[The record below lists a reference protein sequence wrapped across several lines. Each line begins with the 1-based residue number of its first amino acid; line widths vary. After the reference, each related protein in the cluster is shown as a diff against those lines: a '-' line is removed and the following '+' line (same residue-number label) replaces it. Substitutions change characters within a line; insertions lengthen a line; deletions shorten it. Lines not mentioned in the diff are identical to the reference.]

1 MRNSSAQIEELIRR
15 KSGDRSGGSSADRP
29 PFWALKKAAARLAGV
44 AIQQAAVA
52 AMGDGS
58 DDEMMVSRHPA
69 HLVDTAQS
77 SVRNPAGIR
86 SHYLPTWAV
95 I

>member
-1 MRNSSAQIEELIRR
+1 MRNSCAKTEKLIRR

-58 DDEMMVSRHPA
+58 DDEMMRGRTHASEDARHED
-69 HLVDTAQS
+69 LSFD
-77 SVRNPAGIR
+77 
-86 SHYLPTWAV
+86 
-95 I
+95 